1 MIASR
6 ARTEQ
11 EANSSCSPCQES
23 GQLDAAGSLLRS
35 RCYDALGERD
45 NIASFSLGF
54 ALGSGAPRPR
64 GSRGGAPRR
73 LLQPT
78 PIPPRDKSFRV

>member
-11 EANSSCSPCQES
+11 LFLLALS
-23 GQLDAAGSLLRS
+23 GVRAARRSRVAKRALRS

-54 ALGSGAPRPR
+54 
-64 GSRGGAPRR
+64 
-73 LLQPT
+73 
-78 PIPPRDKSFRV
+78 RV

>member
-23 GQLDAAGSLLRS
+23 GQLDAARVAKRALRS

-54 ALGSGAPRPR
+54 
-64 GSRGGAPRR
+64 
-73 LLQPT
+73 
-78 PIPPRDKSFRV
+78 RVHRI